1 MHIAWVCPVCLEARL
16 SARLSSP
23 SDRHVRAA
31 ALCLALGALLAAA
44 CSPKPAALTDAE
56 RLAKGKEILQKALS
70 RVAAA
75 QTVTFDVVQE
85 ISREGDGGTRKIQK
99 VTNVAH
105 LRRPDRLHLQAKG
118 DLERDFWY
126 DGTKATIALHKDK
139 VFGEAPMPASVDEAL
154 DAIMSRYDVPIPMG
168 DLLFT
173 DAPVTLVE
181 AATAGGFVETVD
193 LNGVK
198 ASHLSF
204 TTGET
209 KWQVWVQEGAEPTI
223 LQAHLEYAGR
233 RTKPTHHMVFSN
245 WRFGEAIADDM
256 FVAKFGDDYEGIA
269 MLQRAE
275 DVTEARDA
283 TAVEAAPAIAA
294 PSATT
299 PAKP

>member
-1 MHIAWVCPVCLEARL
+1 M
-16 SARLSSP
+16 SARLSSL
-23 SDRHVRAA
+23 SAIQVRTAA
-31 ALCLALGALLAAA
+31 TCLALAALLAAA

-56 RLAKGKEILQKALS
+56 RLAKGKEILQRALS
-70 RVAAA
+70 RIAAA

-85 ISREGDGGTRKIQK
+85 ISRDGDGGVRRVQK

-105 LRRPDRLHLQAKG
+105 LRRPDRLHLAAKG
-118 DLERDFWY
+118 DLERDFWF

-139 VFGEAPMPASVDEAL
+139 VFGEAPLPGSVDEAL
-154 DAIMSRYDVPIPMG
+154 EAIMSRYDVPIPMG
-168 DLLFT
+168 DLLFS
-173 DAPVTLVE
+173 DAPTTLVE
-181 AATAGGFVETVD
+181 AATSGGFVGTVD

-209 KWQVWVQEGAEPTI
+209 TWQLWVQEGSEPTI
-223 LQAHLEYAGR
+223 LQAHLEYAAR
-233 RTKPTHHMVFSN
+233 RTKPVHHMVFSN

-275 DVTEARDA
+275 DVTAATDA
-283 TAVEAAPAIAA
+283 SAVEATPAIAR
-294 PSATT
+294 PTATT